1 MNLPYRKR
9 SVFYFSCLSVTI
21 FEEGFCRMYVTICGR
36 FRLDEGAVTG
46 YDSRIRV
53 KYTTKLGVQ
62 IVNYPKKENATT
74 SGSILPAFIHSSI
87 YFAWIYPC
95 AFNVSAQRTAPPAAP
110 LTVLWESPMNFQS

>member
-1 MNLPYRKR
+1 
-9 SVFYFSCLSVTI
+9 
-21 FEEGFCRMYVTICGR
+21 MYVTICGR
-36 FRLDEGAVTG
+36 FCLDESAVTG

-74 SGSILPAFIHSSI
+74 SGSILPALIHSSI

>member
-1 MNLPYRKR
+1 
-9 SVFYFSCLSVTI
+9 
-21 FEEGFCRMYVTICGR
+21 MYVTICGR

>member
-1 MNLPYRKR
+1 
-9 SVFYFSCLSVTI
+9 
-21 FEEGFCRMYVTICGR
+21 MYVTICGR
-36 FRLDEGAVTG
+36 FRLDECAVTG
-46 YDSRIRV
+46 YGRRIRV
-53 KYTTKLGVQ
+53 KSTTKWGVL
-62 IVNYPKKENATT
+62 IADYPPKRENATT

>member
-1 MNLPYRKR
+1 
-9 SVFYFSCLSVTI
+9 
-21 FEEGFCRMYVTICGR
+21 MYVTICGR
-36 FRLDEGAVTG
+36 FCLDESAVTG

>member
-1 MNLPYRKR
+1 
-9 SVFYFSCLSVTI
+9 
-21 FEEGFCRMYVTICGR
+21 MYVTICGR
-36 FRLDEGAVTG
+36 FCLDEGAVTG

-62 IVNYPKKENATT
+62 IVNYPKRENATT

>member
-1 MNLPYRKR
+1 
-9 SVFYFSCLSVTI
+9 
-21 FEEGFCRMYVTICGR
+21 MYVTICGR
-36 FRLDEGAVTG
+36 FCLDESAVTG

-87 YFAWIYPC
+87 YIAWIYPC

>member
-1 MNLPYRKR
+1 
-9 SVFYFSCLSVTI
+9 
-21 FEEGFCRMYVTICGR
+21 MYVTICGR
-36 FRLDEGAVTG
+36 FCLDEGAVTG

-62 IVNYPKKENATT
+62 IVNYPKRENATT
-74 SGSILPAFIHSSI
+74 SGNILPVFIHSSI

>member
-1 MNLPYRKR
+1 
-9 SVFYFSCLSVTI
+9 
-21 FEEGFCRMYVTICGR
+21 MYVTICGR

-74 SGSILPAFIHSSI
+74 SGSILPAFVHSSI

>member
-1 MNLPYRKR
+1 
-9 SVFYFSCLSVTI
+9 
-21 FEEGFCRMYVTICGR
+21 MYVTICGR
-36 FRLDEGAVTG
+36 FCLDESAVTG

-74 SGSILPAFIHSSI
+74 SGSILPTFIHSSI

>member
-1 MNLPYRKR
+1 
-9 SVFYFSCLSVTI
+9 
-21 FEEGFCRMYVTICGR
+21 MYVTICGR
-36 FRLDEGAVTG
+36 FCLDESAVTG

-74 SGSILPAFIHSSI
+74 SGSILTAFIHSSI

>member
-1 MNLPYRKR
+1 
-9 SVFYFSCLSVTI
+9 
-21 FEEGFCRMYVTICGR
+21 MYVTICGR

-62 IVNYPKKENATT
+62 IVNYPKRENAAT

>member
-1 MNLPYRKR
+1 
-9 SVFYFSCLSVTI
+9 
-21 FEEGFCRMYVTICGR
+21 MYVTICGR
-36 FRLDEGAVTG
+36 FCLDESAVTG

-62 IVNYPKKENATT
+62 IDNYPKKENATT

>member
-1 MNLPYRKR
+1 
-9 SVFYFSCLSVTI
+9 
-21 FEEGFCRMYVTICGR
+21 MYVTICGR

-62 IVNYPKKENATT
+62 IVNYPKRENATT
-74 SGSILPAFIHSSI
+74 SDSILPAFIHSSI

>member
-1 MNLPYRKR
+1 
-9 SVFYFSCLSVTI
+9 
-21 FEEGFCRMYVTICGR
+21 MYVTICGR
-36 FRLDEGAVTG
+36 FCLDEGAVTG
-46 YDSRIRV
+46 YGSRIQV
-53 KYTTKLGVQ
+53 KYTTKWGVQ

>member
-1 MNLPYRKR
+1 M
-9 SVFYFSCLSVTI
+9 
-21 FEEGFCRMYVTICGR
+21 
-36 FRLDEGAVTG
+36 DESAVTG

-87 YFAWIYPC
+87 YFARIYPC
-95 AFNVSAQRTAPPAAP
+95 AFSVSAQRTAPPAAP
-110 LTVLWESPMNFQS
+110 LTVLWESPINFQS

>member
-1 MNLPYRKR
+1 
-9 SVFYFSCLSVTI
+9 
-21 FEEGFCRMYVTICGR
+21 MYVTICGR
-36 FRLDEGAVTG
+36 FCLDESAVTG

-53 KYTTKLGVQ
+53 KYTTKFGVQ

>member
-1 MNLPYRKR
+1 
-9 SVFYFSCLSVTI
+9 
-21 FEEGFCRMYVTICGR
+21 MYVTICGR

-74 SGSILPAFIHSSI
+74 SCSILPAFIHSSI

>member
-1 MNLPYRKR
+1 
-9 SVFYFSCLSVTI
+9 
-21 FEEGFCRMYVTICGR
+21 MYVTICGR
-36 FRLDEGAVTG
+36 FCLDESAVTG

-74 SGSILPAFIHSSI
+74 TGSILPAFIHSSI

>member
-1 MNLPYRKR
+1 
-9 SVFYFSCLSVTI
+9 
-21 FEEGFCRMYVTICGR
+21 MYVTICGR
-36 FRLDEGAVTG
+36 FCLDESAVTG

-87 YFAWIYPC
+87 YIAWIYTC